1 MGNFIT
7 QTSTLFDD
15 FSEGI
20 KQAARDLANTI
31 LAELA
36 NALIA
41 QPIVNFLNQFAQIG
55 AQTLTNFFV
64 PTPQG
69 ADGFFRTRQSGGPAR
84 GLTLVGEAGP
94 ELVNFGR
101 SAYVHPNRDLA
112 RLGATGFTMVN
123 NWNISGSD
131 EATVRNAIIE
141 AAPLLTEAAK
151 RGMIEDV
158 GRPSQVRSAFRG

>member
-1 MGNFIT
+1 MCLGPC
-7 QTSTLFDD
+7 S
-15 FSEGI
+15 
-20 KQAARDLANTI
+20 
-31 LAELA
+31 
-36 NALIA
+36 
-41 QPIVNFLNQFAQIG
+41 
-55 AQTLTNFFV
+55 
-64 PTPQG
+64 
-69 ADGFFRTRQSGGPAR
+69 RQSGGPTR

-101 SAYVHPNRDLA
+101 SAYVHSNRDLA
-112 RLGATGFTMVN
+112 RLGASGFTMVN